1 MNAAAKIE
9 MPKPYLVDLLEEYIQ
24 VEKKIGDIIQSTGYK
39 NDFIAKKLK
48 LPISTYYTKKR
59 TKSFTAKEVFQIVR
73 MLDDDD
79 ADDNAALLELA
90 KSRMDDEFTSGAD
103 YKKFLTELTK

>member
-1 MNAAAKIE
+1 MNAAAKIG

-24 VEKKIGDIIQSTGYK
+24 VEKKIGDIIKSTGYK

-90 KSRMDDEFTSGAD
+90 KSRMDDDEISADEFIS
-103 YKKFLTELTK
+103 YLRK